1 MVGWYHTHPDWG
13 VFLSGM
19 DMFICDN
26 FFNKPLDL
34 ALVIDPC
41 RRDRGMFQWTG
52 ESRHRIRRTGG
63 FYLIASRF
71 RQQELEFYT
80 AQLEGKIM
88 APDPRFSGFPQG
100 GYAAPVVNVADTR
113 SPWQAVAIM
122 GMLTTQLLLLALIAW
137 RMTMPPPSAE
147 NSAASQ
153 TAALQKAAH
162 TEAQM
167 KVVER
172 IVGLIPDAPDGL
184 VRELEEQQA
193 KADALEADKWA
204 HRALEEKL
212 LREISQLRQ
221 NRDKALLTAESRQQK
236 IEALQAETREL
247 AKALDSRR
255 EQVAKLT
262 REINTLREPSA
273 NDALAN
279 WNWKWISIGIGTAA
293 VLLICAVVGFTLYRK
308 KGERDDVDA
317 PADGD
322 LAEAKPKDEV
332 PGSK

>member
-1 MVGWYHTHPDWG
+1 
-13 VFLSGM
+13 
-19 DMFICDN
+19 
-26 FFNKPLDL
+26 
-34 ALVIDPC
+34 
-41 RRDRGMFQWTG
+41 
-52 ESRHRIRRTGG
+52 
-63 FYLIASRF
+63 
-71 RQQELEFYT
+71 
-80 AQLEGKIM
+80 
-88 APDPRFSGFPQG
+88 
-100 GYAAPVVNVADTR
+100 
-113 SPWQAVAIM
+113 
-122 GMLTTQLLLLALIAW
+122 
-137 RMTMPPPSAE
+137 
-147 NSAASQ
+147 
-153 TAALQKAAH
+153 
-162 TEAQM
+162 M

-172 IVGLIPDAPDGL
+172 IVSLIPDAPDGL

-262 REINTLREPSA
+262 REINSLREPSA